1 MRPILVAACLIV
13 VACSKSR
20 TSTGPDAG
28 APPASSID
36 PATFAAKFA
45 HPCDLLQRSD
55 AEAIEMH
62 FRLHDEGTFIDGFVH
77 DHNLTP
83 CRDIRHGTAGYRCTC
98 ENRQS
103 LP

>member
-1 MRPILVAACLIV
+1 MINDQTPRIFPMVNEVGVAGSHILGYH
-13 VACSKSR
+13 
-20 TSTGPDAG
+20 TGTQIWP
-28 APPASSID
+28 
-36 PATFAAKFA
+36 
-45 HPCDLLQRSD
+45 RSD